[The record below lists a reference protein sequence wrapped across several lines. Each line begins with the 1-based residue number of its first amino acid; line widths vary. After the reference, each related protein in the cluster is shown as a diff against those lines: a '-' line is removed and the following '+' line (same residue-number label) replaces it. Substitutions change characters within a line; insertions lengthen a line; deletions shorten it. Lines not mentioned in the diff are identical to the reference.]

1 MGHEMNTLRAQIA
14 QRNAQLQT
22 IAAEL
27 KGELYGIDD
36 VIDRVID
43 SVRAWFVLPEII
55 SRPVIVCLW
64 GLTGTGKTQLTRSLA
79 RKLGFYDRFVE
90 VQMDGFSNDIGSSC
104 DTISG
109 MLSNSGIAEGAPG
122 ILVLD
127 EFQRYRTIDHD
138 GDDIKVQRYVDV
150 WTLLSDGRLP
160 PSLAVISELEMSLA
174 SSHYREDRKKSRKP
188 ADDGVDDIDF
198 ADLTQV
204 TEVPGS
210 RFTLSPYRAGDLK
223 RTLKLQESLI
233 EVMSF
238 SSLEIHE
245 RLVAFR
251 AHPESWETDYSKL
264 LIFVCGNLDEMY
276 AETAKRV
283 EDCDTDADIFHQ
295 LTQRLNLIDVKRSLA
310 IRFRPEQIARLG
322 NIHVIY
328 PSFNRATYQHLI
340 VATCRRYT
348 DEIRATS
355 KLDFLVS
362 IELQEEIYRNAV
374 FPAQGT
380 RPLFSSIHGL
390 LSAPLV
396 NFTLWALEHG
406 AQAGTRVSLTVD
418 DSCQHLVARF
428 GDQVSFCPVRFELNR
443 LRERN
448 EADFKALLSVH
459 EAGHGL
465 IYALLFQQAPQEI
478 KINAATFAGGYNRYL
493 SQKTQS
499 ARNVLDSICVVLG
512 GRAAEIMVFGERSCS
527 NGSEHDLSSATA
539 LAAQYIRHWGFG
551 SRLSRSDVAKSRD
564 ENLNT
569 DILSSN
575 DAIEEILQR
584 QFVRAQELLK
594 EHVDVFLRMT
604 RALASDG
611 EIAKETLAQWLCL
624 PNGEYGHQDAD
635 QATIGEQYARQL
647 QEFDSLLAGRFTAL
661 LKAA

>member
-1 MGHEMNTLRAQIA
+1 MGHEMNALRVHIA
-14 QRNAQLQT
+14 RRNDQLQT

-90 VQMDGFSNDIGSSC
+90 VQMDGFSNDIGSGC

-109 MLSNSGIAEGAPG
+109 MLSNSAIAEGAPG

-174 SSHYREDRKKSRKP
+174 SSHYREDRKRAQKSP
-188 ADDGVDDIDF
+188 DDDVLDF
-198 ADLTQV
+198 DALTQV

-210 RFTLSPYRAGDLK
+210 RFTLSPYRASELK
-223 RTLKLQESLI
+223 CTLKLQESLL
-233 EVMSF
+233 EVMAF
-238 SSLEIHE
+238 SALEIHE
-245 RLVAFR
+245 RLVEFR

-295 LTQRLNLIDVKRSLA
+295 LTQRLNIIDVKRSLA
-310 IRFRPEQIARLG
+310 TRFRPEQIARLG
-322 NIHVIY
+322 NNHVIY

-340 VATCRRYT
+340 EATCRRYT
-348 DEIRATS
+348 DEICGTS
-355 KLDFLVS
+355 KLDFVVS
-362 IELQEEIYRNAV
+362 GDLLDEIYRNAV

-380 RPLFSSIHGL
+380 RPLFSSIHAL

-406 AQAGTRVSLTVD
+406 ARAATQVSLTVD
-418 DSCQHLVARF
+418 DRRQHLVARF
-428 GDQVSFCPVRFELNR
+428 GDQVSLRPVCFELNR
-443 LRERN
+443 LRQRDQP
-448 EADFKALLSVH
+448 DFRALLSVH

-465 IYALLFQQAPQEI
+465 IYALLFLQAPQEI

-512 GRAAEIMVFGERSCS
+512 GRAAETMVFGDESCS
-527 NGSEHDLSSATA
+527 NGSENDLTSATA
-539 LAAQYIRHWGFG
+539 MAAQYIRHWGFG

-564 ENLNT
+564 ENINT

-575 DAIEEILQR
+575 DVIEEILQR
-584 QFVRAQELLK
+584 QFSRAKQLLK
-594 EHVDVFLRMT
+594 EHVDVFRRMT
-604 RALASDG
+604 RALANDG
-611 EIAKETLAQWLCL
+611 EIAKETLAQWLGL
-624 PNGEYGHQDAD
+624 PSGEVCHPDAD
-635 QATIGEQYARQL
+635 QATIGEQYARKL
-647 QEFDSLLAGRFTAL
+647 QEFDSDYAGSVTAL
-661 LKAA
+661 LLAA

>member
-1 MGHEMNTLRAQIA
+1 ML
-14 QRNAQLQT
+14 LQT
-22 IAAEL
+22 QLRHFIQEQNPL
-27 KGELYGIDD
+27 VSFPELYGIDD

-90 VQMDGFSNDIGSSC
+90 VQMDGFSNDIGSGC

-109 MLSNSGIAEGAPG
+109 MLSNSGIAEGSPG

-138 GDDIKVQRYVDV
+138 GGDIKVQRYVDV

-174 SSHYREDRKKSRKP
+174 SSHYREDRKKARKSP
-188 ADDGVDDIDF
+188 DVDDVLDF
-198 ADLTQV
+198 DDITQV

-210 RFTLSPYRAGDLK
+210 RFTLTPYRASELK
-223 RTLKLQESLI
+223 STLKLQESPL
-233 EVMSF
+233 EVMAF
-238 SSLEIHE
+238 SALEIHQ

-251 AHPESWETDYSKL
+251 AHPEAWETDYSKL

-295 LTQRLNLIDVKRSLA
+295 VTQRLNLIDVKRSLA
-310 IRFRPEQIARLG
+310 TRFRPEQIARLG
-322 NIHVIY
+322 NVHVIY

-340 VATCRRYT
+340 EATCRRYT
-348 DEIRATS
+348 DEIRGTS
-355 KLDFLVS
+355 KLDFAVS
-362 IELQEEIYRNAV
+362 CDLLEAIYRNSV

-380 RPLFSSIHGL
+380 RPLFSSIHAL

-406 AQAGTRVSLTVD
+406 AQAGTMVSLTVD
-418 DSCQHLVARF
+418 DSRQHLVARF
-428 GDQVSFCPVRFELNR
+428 GDQVSFRPVRFELNR
-443 LRERN
+443 LRQRN

-465 IYALLFQQAPQEI
+465 IYALLFRQAPQEI

-499 ARNVLDSICVVLG
+499 ARNVLDSICVALG
-512 GRAAEIMVFGERSCS
+512 GRAAESMVFGEQSCS
-527 NGSEHDLSSATA
+527 NGSEHDLSNATA

-551 SRLSRSDVAKSRD
+551 SRLSRRDVAKSRD
-564 ENLNT
+564 ENINT
-569 DILSSN
+569 DVLSSN
-575 DAIEEILQR
+575 DAIEQILQR
-584 QFVRAQELLK
+584 EFVRAKKLLDD
-594 EHVDVFLRMT
+594 HADVFRRMS
-604 RALASDG
+604 RALANDG
-611 EIAKETLAQWLCL
+611 EISMEALAHWLGL
-624 PNGEYGHQDAD
+624 PSGEDCHQDAD
-635 QATIGEQYARQL
+635 QATIGEQYARKL
-647 QEFDSLLAGRFTAL
+647 QEFDSHIAGSVTAL
-661 LKAA
+661 LLAA